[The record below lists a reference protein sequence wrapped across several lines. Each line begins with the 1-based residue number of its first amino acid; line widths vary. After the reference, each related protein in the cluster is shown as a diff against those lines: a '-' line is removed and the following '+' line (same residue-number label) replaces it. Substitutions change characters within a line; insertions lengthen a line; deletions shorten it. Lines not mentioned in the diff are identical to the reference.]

1 MADTVSF
8 GIPGI
13 DTLIGGGLQKGS
25 SYLLEVEPGTE
36 ELAFIGAYLDEGLRQ
51 GEVCALVTLDMPHE
65 LMIDK
70 LSSLGVDIR
79 EGLDLGSMIL
89 VDLWGEGKYDPE
101 HKGSILMTE
110 NVGDPN
116 SVLRIYYDLA
126 AIREGKLKSGRFHG
140 SRIVVCSLSSEIM
153 TYKFEPTYKLAK
165 LGLNIVR
172 EGKTASLQV
181 MTPRMFDE
189 TTVAAFE
196 HLNDGILVL
205 SMKEVKG
212 RFQRFV
218 RVKQSPIFG
227 FYTDEVPY
235 DIVGNRPYLLTSS
248 SEKFLSQ
255 KRLEP

>member
-1 MADTVSF
+1 MADSVSF

-13 DTLIGGGLQKGS
+13 DKLIGGGLLSGS

-36 ELAFIGAYLDEGLRQ
+36 ELAFIASYFDEGLRQ
-51 GEVCALVTLDMPHE
+51 SEVCALVTLDMPHE
-65 LMIDK
+65 QMIEK
-70 LSSLGVDIR
+70 LSSLGVGIR
-79 EGLDLGSMIL
+79 EALGSGSMIL

-101 HKGSILMTE
+101 RKSSILMTE
-110 NVGDPN
+110 NVSDPN

-126 AIREGKLKSGRFHG
+126 MIREAKLKSGRFHG
-140 SRIVVCSLSSEIM
+140 SRIALCSLSSEIM

-165 LGLNIVR
+165 LGLNLVR
-172 EGKTASLQV
+172 QGKTVAIQV
-181 MTPRMFDE
+181 ANPQMFDE
-189 TTVAAFE
+189 TVVAAFE

-235 DIVGNRPYLLTSS
+235 DIVGNRPYLLTPSN
-248 SEKFLSQ
+248 EKFLNQ
-255 KRLEP
+255 KRLEA